1 MLHVPFLVVILFFWD
16 PEASA
21 SDDESEWSLP
31 VETLEVLM
39 HDSSRNAI
47 SSPFLVPPSLVDLLV
62 EIHIGVSM

>member
-1 MLHVPFLVVILFFWD
+1 MVILFFWD
-16 PEASA
+16 PEAFA

-47 SSPFLVPPSLVDLLV
+47 ISPFPVPPLLVDLLV
-62 EIHIGVSM
+62 KFHVGVSIQ